1 VKIIPLKLKSRR
13 YNILID
19 RGLLA
24 RSGKEI
30 VRELGKKPPVIA
42 VVTSAKVRQ
51 HWGAELEKGLTA
63 AKLRFE
69 VIEIDDGEQAK
80 TLQTVEGLLRKFS
93 QLGLDRASM
102 VLAFGGGVI
111 GDAVGFA
118 ASIYMRGVDVV
129 QVPTTLL
136 AQVDAAIGGKTGVN
150 LSEGKNLVGTFHQP
164 RAVLVDTQVLST
176 LSGREFRAGVFEV
189 VKSGIIGDKELFEY
203 CEERMESILS
213 REPKALLRI
222 ISASAILKA
231 KIVASDER
239 EGGLR
244 RILNFGHTVGHA
256 LEAESGYSRFFHGE
270 AVGWGMIAAANIG
283 VACRVT
289 PAKVAERIARVIQSV
304 GPLPPVSA
312 DPKEIATLVQ
322 GDKKTVAGIPHF
334 VLASKIGK
342 VEIINKVRAAQIESA
357 VSQLRERSAAD
368 AH

>member
-1 VKIIPLKLKSRR
+1 MRIVKVPLGDRSYR
-13 YNILID
+13 ILIG
-19 RGLLA
+19 RGLLS
-24 RSGKEI
+24 R
-30 VRELGKKPPVIA
+30 LGVECSRLQLGRRCAIISDRNVAPRFAKIA
-42 VVTSAKVRQ
+42 QHSLKQAGFDSFLITVPAGETAKSM
-51 HWGAELEKGLTA
+51 K
-63 AKLRFE
+63 
-69 VIEIDDGEQAK
+69 
-80 TLQTVEGLLRKFS
+80 TVES
-93 QLGLDRASM
+93 CYDQLAMHRLERNSFIIA
-102 VLAFGGGVI
+102 LGGGVV
-111 GDAVGFA
+111 GDLAGFVA
-118 ASIYMRGVDVV
+118 ASYLRGIAFV
-129 QVPTTLL
+129 QAPTTLL

-256 LEAESGYSRFFHGE
+256 LEAESGYSKFLHGE

-289 PAKVAERIARVIQSV
+289 PAKVAERIAQDHRFRHPRFRRSV
-304 GPLPPVSA
+304 ENGRSYCGVARPFRDRAVRHA
-312 DPKEIATLVQ
+312 ARDPR
-322 GDKKTVAGIPHF
+322 GAG
-334 VLASKIGK
+334 
-342 VEIINKVRAAQIESA
+342 R
-357 VSQLRERSAAD
+357 
-368 AH
+368 

>member
-1 VKIIPLKLKSRR
+1 VKTIAVKLKNRR
-13 YNILID
+13 YNVLID
-19 RGLLA
+19 RGILVRA
-24 RSGKEI
+24 GKEI

-51 HWGAELEKGLTA
+51 HWGSALEKGLTA

-93 QLGLDRASM
+93 QLGLDRSSV

-176 LSGREFRAGVFEV
+176 LSDREFRAGLFEV
-189 VKSGIIGDKELFEY
+189 IKCGIIGDKELFEY
-203 CEERMESILS
+203 CEERMGSILS

-222 ISASAILKA
+222 ISASAKLKA
-231 KIVASDER
+231 EVVARDER

-256 LEAESGYSRFFHGE
+256 LEAESGYSRFLHGE

-304 GPLPPVSA
+304 GPLPSVSA
-312 DPKEIATLVQ
+312 NPGEIATLVQ
-322 GDKKTVAGIPHF
+322 GDKKTVAGVPHF

-342 VEIINKVRAAQIESA
+342 VEIINKVKASQIESA
-357 VSQLRERSAAD
+357 VSELRERSAAG